1 VARCFPKPDGEHRF
15 GNNVARSSSRYVTTA
30 LPVPSAI
37 LLSRARRIDPALG
50 IVSPFVRPPREILP
64 GRTFRRLVTPPLHSS
79 FRDPRRSSLAAAP
92 SPFLSRDTHLAPCE
106 STDASRREILMTSR
120 SPRDYL
126 WLRDRRHR
134 SLNFDPVRFISS
146 KCLSIEEHRSG
157 ECRNNR
163 STRYLGLLAP
173 CG

>member
-15 GNNVARSSSRYVTTA
+15 GNNVARSSSRYVTTV

-50 IVSPFVRPPREILP
+50 IVSPFVRPRREILP

-79 FRDPRRSSLAAAP
+79 FRDPRRSSLAAAAS

-106 STDASRREILMTSR
+106 SESMRDLNDIAIPAGLFMVARSPASIAQFRSRRRSR
-120 SPRDYL
+120 S
-126 WLRDRRHR
+126 R
-134 SLNFDPVRFISS
+134 SFHIVRMP
-146 KCLSIEEHRSG
+146 
-157 ECRNNR
+157 
-163 STRYLGLLAP
+163 LARAA
-173 CG
+173 